1 MKQKKIAV
9 IITVLLLCSI
19 TLLVLADVC
28 HHDFVFKSH
37 SSLYVFYDDEYCT
50 EYHTDYY
57 ECTICGGILEMEYD
71 LGEKPHSF
79 GPPVFVGYTSDGEWW
94 YHDCINCGGR
104 VDFFE

>member
-1 MKQKKIAV
+1 
-9 IITVLLLCSI
+9 
-19 TLLVLADVC
+19 
-28 HHDFVFKSH
+28 
-37 SSLYVFYDDEYCT
+37 
-50 EYHTDYY
+50 
-57 ECTICGGILEMEYD
+57 MEYD